1 MQKMHPILS
10 KFFLSVMFFF
20 VQNPVKMTS
29 LEVSIVSLAQN
40 VTTVEGDEVVLRCS
54 VHNMGAHQQIIWR
67 RGFEVIAAGPVLLKI
82 DFRYSVVL
90 GPGSSQLNIQS
101 VALED
106 GGEYVCQVQTDQG
119 MKEVKHQVIVQVPP
133 SIHPIPVE
141 GVITAKQGESIS
153 LRCNTTGVPIPTIAW
168 HKSVGTAPGGHS
180 SCGGSCYTIPYVDLA
195 AGGDYICS
203 AVNGVGHPRHATI
216 TLHVLYPPKV
226 RCNSDQ
232 VQGGGGVPL
241 TIGCLVHGEPAP
253 TVNWF
258 R

>member
-67 RGFEVIAAGPVLLKI
+67 RGFEVIAAGAVLLKI

-119 MKEVKHQVIVQVPP
+119 MKEVKHQVIVQ
-133 SIHPIPVE
+133 
-141 GVITAKQGESIS
+141 GETES
-153 LRCNTTGVPIPTIAW
+153 
-168 HKSVGTAPGGHS
+168 
-180 SCGGSCYTIPYVDLA
+180 
-195 AGGDYICS
+195 
-203 AVNGVGHPRHATI
+203 
-216 TLHVLYPPKV
+216 
-226 RCNSDQ
+226 
-232 VQGGGGVPL
+232 
-241 TIGCLVHGEPAP
+241 
-253 TVNWF
+253 
-258 R
+258 